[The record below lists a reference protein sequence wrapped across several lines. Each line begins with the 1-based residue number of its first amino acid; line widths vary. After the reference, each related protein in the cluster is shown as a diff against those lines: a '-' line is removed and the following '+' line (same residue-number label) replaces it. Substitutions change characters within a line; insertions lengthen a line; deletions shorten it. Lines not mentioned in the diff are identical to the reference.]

1 MNQEIKKIRNWLA
14 LFIAALVISGAT
26 AIPVEAEL
34 DFLSRFFSINTATG
48 KWITTVNIGIS
59 NANNEYPFLL
69 YGYDWL
75 AFAHFVLAILFI
87 GPYKDPV
94 RNKWVIE
101 FGMYCCLLVLPY
113 AFIAGYFRGIPI
125 GWRLVDCL
133 FGIVGLI
140 PLLIVYK
147 LIRKLEEESKKD
159 NEDEAMLGVNTR
171 KIISSSNDSIHM

>member
-1 MNQEIKKIRNWLA
+1 
-14 LFIAALVISGAT
+14 
-26 AIPVEAEL
+26 
-34 DFLSRFFSINTATG
+34 
-48 KWITTVNIGIS
+48 
-59 NANNEYPFLL
+59 
-69 YGYDWL
+69 
-75 AFAHFVLAILFI
+75 
-87 GPYKDPV
+87 
-94 RNKWVIE
+94 
-101 FGMYCCLLVLPY
+101 MYCCLLVLPY

-125 GWRLVDCL
+125 GWRLIDCL

>member
-1 MNQEIKKIRNWLA
+1 MNIEIKKIRNWLA
-14 LFIAALVISGAT
+14 FFIAALLISGVT

-59 NANNEYPFLL
+59 NTNNEYPFLL

-101 FGMYCCLLVLPY
+101 FGMYSCLLVLPY

-125 GWRLVDCL
+125 GWQLIDCS
-133 FGIVGLI
+133 FGIIGLV
-140 PLLIVYK
+140 PLIICRNAIK
-147 LIRKLEEESKKD
+147 NIERRQ
-159 NEDEAMLGVNTR
+159 NEYSHEN
-171 KIISSSNDSIHM
+171 